1 MCRHPDENDE
11 VIMLRDKTVSSFG
24 RSTSPASL
32 SLLEAN
38 ASKSMLVAEWN
49 AEMPPYNCYSTT
61 TDEDDFFTLG
71 FRPQDEITTE
81 L

>member
-1 MCRHPDENDE
+1 
-11 VIMLRDKTVSSFG
+11 MLQQPSLIDSGVDFSSNWEFNPG
-24 RSTSPASL
+24 NYTIL
-32 SLLEAN
+32 
-38 ASKSMLVAEWN
+38 AEWSAGTADN
-49 AEMPPYNCYSTT
+49 SPTDYAEFGT

>member
-1 MCRHPDENDE
+1 
-11 VIMLRDKTVSSFG
+11 MLRDKTVSNFG

-32 SLLEAN
+32 SLLDAN

-49 AEMPPYNCYSTT
+49 VEMPPYNCYSTA
-61 TDEDDFFTLG
+61 TDDDDFFTLG